1 MLVVGGTPVLC
12 TRFAYKCRDGR
23 RGRSRGGGG
32 RGMGRGGKNGQVIG
46 EQSDVLADNVKHFEE
61 CVPGEEN
68 SEGYRAE
75 GRASGVLFNT
85 YS

>member
-1 MLVVGGTPVLC
+1 
-12 TRFAYKCRDGR
+12 
-23 RGRSRGGGG
+23 
-32 RGMGRGGKNGQVIG
+32 MGRGGKNGQVIG